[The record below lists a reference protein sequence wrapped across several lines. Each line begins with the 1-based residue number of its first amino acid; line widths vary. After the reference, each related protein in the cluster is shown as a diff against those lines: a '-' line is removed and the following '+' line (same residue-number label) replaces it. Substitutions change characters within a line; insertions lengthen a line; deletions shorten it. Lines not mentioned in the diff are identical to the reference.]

1 MVYVMKKKVLKLLK
15 KYDVNT
21 IEKSLIQLFLKQHN
35 LKSNNLFLNEYI
47 SSFEM
52 ISKKDIE
59 NIILK
64 DCEMLSIE
72 HLERYFELL
81 FSSKDKKL
89 GGIYYTPEYITQF
102 IIKEVINDNPNI
114 KIIDPSC
121 GAGIFSYISVLHLK
135 EKFPNKSIVDIIE
148 NNIYACD
155 IDSVSTNRTKIIL
168 ILTAIL
174 YGENPTKINFNIIT
188 KDSLK
193 KDLDWEKE
201 FPEVFEKGG
210 FDAVVG
216 NPPYIRIQNIPDEN
230 KKYLHEN
237 WYSMKK
243 GNVDI
248 YYAFIELGLNL
259 LNENGKLGFITP
271 NSHFNTAS
279 GKNLRKLLKKNQHI
293 QKIINF
299 DYIKVFKGVNVYSCI
314 SILTKNKNQNIK
326 YYKVKNE
333 LNNINLAKNDYKIVN
348 YNNLDDNKIWSFL
361 SDYEINRKNM
371 IENAGR
377 KLIDFCD
384 INVGIATLSD
394 YIYLIDDYEI
404 EVEGEIFNIEPEI
417 CKPIIK
423 VSKIHNEEDIKN
435 NTLKIIWPYTNE
447 AKLISE
453 KIMIKKYPNAYNYLK
468 IMKSKLNKKDKGK
481 SDYCWYAFGMT
492 QSLKTSFG
500 KKLLTS
506 TMNLKPNFIYCDNED
521 STFLN
526 GYQVKSKKMDLRI
539 LQKILNSCIMEEY
552 IDMTSKSYQG
562 GWKSYAKSY
571 IMNFSIP
578 KFSGEELE
586 FLKNEKDQKIIN
598 KFLEKAYFTTKKE
611 KQSVLM

>member
-1 MVYVMKKKVLKLLK
+1 MKKIINKLLK
-15 KYDVNT
+15 KYNVIT
-21 IEKSLIQLFLKQHN
+21 IEKSLIQLFLNQHD
-35 LKSNNLFLNEYI
+35 LKSNNLFLNEYL
-47 SSFEM
+47 SSFDM
-52 ISKKDIE
+52 INEEDIK

-64 DCEMLSIE
+64 DCELLSFE
-72 HLERYFELL
+72 SLERYFELL

-89 GGIYYTPEYITQF
+89 GGIFYTPEYISQF
-102 IIKEVINDNPNI
+102 IINEVINDNPNI
-114 KIIDPSC
+114 KILDPSC
-121 GAGIFSYISVLHLK
+121 GAGIFCYMSILHLK
-135 EKFPNKSIVDIIE
+135 DKFPKKSIVDMIE

-155 IDSVSTNRTKIIL
+155 IDPVSTNRTKIIL
-168 ILTAIL
+168 ILTAL
-174 YGENPTKINFNIIT
+174 LHGENPTEINFNIIT

-193 KDLDWEKE
+193 KELNWKQE

-216 NPPYIRIQNIPDEN
+216 NPPYIRIQNIPDED

-237 WYSMKK
+237 WYSMKT

-279 GKNLRKLLKKNQHI
+279 GKNLRNLLKKNKNI
-293 QKIINF
+293 YKIINL

-314 SILTKNKNQNIK
+314 SILTKKKNPAIK
-326 YYKVKNE
+326 YYKVTKELSE
-333 LNNINLAKNDYKIVN
+333 LNLEENDYKIVN
-348 YNNLDDNKIWSFL
+348 YKNLDDDRIWNFL
-361 SDYEINRKNM
+361 NDYEIKRKYM
-371 IENAGR
+371 IENAGTR
-377 KLIDFCD
+377 LIDFCD

-394 YIYLIDDYEI
+394 YIYLLNDYTI
-404 EVEGEIFNIEPEI
+404 EVDGEIFNIEPEI

-423 VSKIHNEEDIKN
+423 ASKIHNEEDIKN
-435 NTLKIIWPYTNE
+435 NTLKIIWPYTSE
-447 AKLISE
+447 AKIIPE
-453 KIMIKKYPNAYNYLK
+453 NEMIRKYPNAYNYLK
-468 IMKSKLNKKDKGK
+468 VMKSKLKDTIKP
-481 SDYCWYAFGMT
+481 DHYEWYAFGMN

-506 TMNLKPNFIYCDNED
+506 TMNLKPNFIYCDDKD

-526 GYQVKSKKMDLRI
+526 GYQVKTKKMDLRV

-552 IDMTSKSYQG
+552 VEMTSKSYQG

-571 IMNFSIP
+571 IQNFGVP
-578 KFSGEELE
+578 HLKKEEIEYLRNENDKEKIDE
-586 FLKNEKDQKIIN
+586 FLENI
-598 KFLEKAYFTTKKE
+598 YFNRKKE
-611 KQSVLM
+611 VQSVLM

>member
-1 MVYVMKKKVLKLLK
+1 MKKKVLKLLK

-21 IEKSLIQLFLKQHN
+21 IEKSLIQLFLNQHH
-35 LKSNNLFLNEYI
+35 LKSNNLFLNDYL

-52 ISKKDIE
+52 ISKKDID
-59 NIILK
+59 NTILK

-72 HLERYFELL
+72 DLEMYFELL

-89 GGIYYTPEYITQF
+89 GGIFYTPKYISDF

-114 KIIDPSC
+114 KIFDPSC
-121 GAGIFSYISVLHLK
+121 GAGIFCYNSVLHLK
-135 EKFPNKSIVDIIE
+135 EIFPNKTIIDIVE

-155 IDSVSTNRTKIIL
+155 IDSVSTNRAKIIL

-174 YGENPTKINFNIIT
+174 HGENPTNINFNIIT
-188 KDSLK
+188 DDSVRRE
-193 KDLDWEKE
+193 LDWKKE
-201 FPEVFEKGG
+201 FPEVFENGG
-210 FDAVVG
+210 FDAVIG
-216 NPPYIRIQNIPDEN
+216 NPPYIRIQNIPDE
-230 KKYLHEN
+230 KKNYLHKN
-237 WYSMKK
+237 WYSMRT

-259 LNENGKLGFITP
+259 INENGKLGFITP
-271 NSHFNTAS
+271 NSHFNTVS
-279 GKNLRKLLKKNQHI
+279 GKNLRRLLKKNQNI

-314 SILTKNKNQNIK
+314 SILTKKKNQNIK
-326 YYKVKNE
+326 YYKVKKE
-333 LNNINLAKNDYKIVN
+333 LTEINLTENDYKTVN
-348 YNNLDDNKIWSFL
+348 YINLDDDKIWVFL
-361 SDYEINRKNM
+361 SDYEINRKYL

-394 YIYLIDDYEI
+394 YIYLLNDYEI
-404 EVEGEIFNIEPEI
+404 EVDGEIFNIEPEI

-423 VSKIHNEEDIKN
+423 ASKIHDEEDIKN
-435 NTLKIIWPYTNE
+435 NTLKIIWPYTDE
-447 AKLISE
+447 AKLIPEE
-453 KIMIKKYPNAYNYLK
+453 KMIKKYPNAYNYLK
-468 IMKSKLNKKDKGK
+468 VMKSKLNKRDKGK
-481 SDYCWYAFGMT
+481 PNQNGWYAFGMT

-506 TMNLKPNFIYCDNED
+506 TMNLKPHFIYCDDED

-539 LQKILNSCIMEEY
+539 LQKILNSSIMEEY
-552 IDMTSKSYQG
+552 ISMTSKSYQG

-571 IMNFSIP
+571 IMNFSVP
-578 KFSGEELE
+578 KFTKEELD
-586 FLKNEKDQKIIN
+586 FLKKEENQNIIN
-598 KFLEKAYFTTKKE
+598 EFLEKVYFKSKKE